1 LSADV
6 IKRDEFRGFF
16 APVAADG
23 DGISRFS
30 SAEAR
35 LRELQRELEDARAE
49 HRNELDRAVSQARR
63 AAEEQVRV
71 QAVEATAALR
81 SAAARLDELVRGTH
95 ETAHGEIVAIA
106 TAVAARI
113 LRREIARDDDFAV
126 RMVRRC
132 LEKIAGRSRVVV
144 RVNASD
150 HRRVLEALS
159 GPVEDG
165 LPAHEF
171 SVVEDRRVERGG
183 CVVETPDFIVDG
195 RMRTQLSAAAA
206 ALRGEGA

>member
-1 LSADV
+1 MSVDV
-6 IKRDEFRGFF
+6 IKRQEFQGLF

-23 DGISRFS
+23 DGVARFS

-35 LRELQRELEDARAE
+35 LRELEQQLQEARAE
-49 HRNELDRAVSQARR
+49 HRAALDGAVSQARR
-63 AAEEQVRV
+63 AADEQVRA
-71 QAVEATAALR
+71 QTAEATAALR
-81 SAAARLDELVRGTH
+81 AAAARLDELVRAAH

-106 TAVAARI
+106 TAVAAKI

-126 RMVRRC
+126 RLVRRC
-132 LEKIAGRSRVVV
+132 LEKITARSRVLV
-144 RVNASD
+144 RVNAAD

-159 GPVEDG
+159 GPAEEG

-195 RMRTQLSAAAA
+195 RMRTQLAAASA